1 MFIEDGEPLVIY
13 GVHRIRR
20 GKRAR
25 YRTPKRDF
33 FCIGYRLSGCADFYL
48 ADGNCRHVAEHNA
61 VLIGNEGNGLP
72 SEIVRRCD
80 KKLTIHMNGNVNS
93 LNAATAASIIMWEL
107 TK

>member
-1 MFIEDGEPLVIY
+1 MGSLFRIKIAAANEDEAFAVLKNNGIETFAAVIDGDAVSLV
-13 GVHRIRR
+13 
-20 GKRAR
+20 
-25 YRTPKRDF
+25 DCSF
-33 FCIGYRLSGCADFYL
+33 
-48 ADGNCRHVAEHNA
+48 GNGAA